1 MIKNERKVIDL
12 AGMLKIVDSCY
23 ICRLGLAEG
32 NRIAIVPMTFG
43 YTFLDGK
50 FTFYFKGD
58 LEEERLALIRNAE
71 EIDFQMDS
79 AHCMLPMGNGEYTM
93 FYNHGEGYGKPVFLE
108 DEEEKKKAMKHLLAH
123 YLPGEDEAFADIS
136 WKETCVF
143 KLDVIKLHCKVSK

>member
-1 MIKNERKVIDL
+1 M
-12 AGMLKIVDSCY
+12 
-23 ICRLGLAEG
+23 
-32 NRIAIVPMTFG
+32 
-43 YTFLDGK
+43 
-50 FTFYFKGD
+50 
-58 LEEERLALIRNAE
+58 IRNAE

-79 AHCMLPMGNGEYTM
+79 DHCMLPMGNGEYTM